1 MVRIHQTT
9 IADISTFYA
18 NTMLCYPNT
27 WTKEL
32 VNEYIEKTI
41 KEMECIVLSTIQGQ
55 RTPILQQ
62 LNDGKTAELFTSDRK
77 WYFSV
82 KMIDSDVIIENAW
95 YATNASNRA
104 YRRGRQTPNANTSLD
119 DRCNQGKV
127 GFLPSKQRNT
137 SRTTI
142 LKGTY
147 YGGLKV
153 GYNNYKYII
162 LKSDN
167 TPFLNKWF
175 DAMPKFYNSPC
186 GRLNTIA
193 LVNENGYLCALTT
206 DGKLYAMN
214 KSWHDAFTESKH
226 LDTIIRRIIKEE
238 LYRCVEPHPFI
249 IRDNKR
255 KTTPI
260 LSLKEKNGYSHV
272 IEDDGCYVLYNGN
285 DDTGYGP
292 STHWTPE
299 EFNAMKKLPNLPRR

>member
-1 MVRIHQTT
+1 MVRILQTT

-41 KEMECIVLSTIQGQ
+41 KEMEGIVLSTIQGQ

-153 GYNNYKYII
+153 GCNNNKYII
-162 LKSDN
+162 LKSDD
-167 TPFLNKWF
+167 TPLVNQWF
-175 DAMPKFYNSPC
+175 NAKPKFNNYPY
-186 GRLNTIA
+186 GKLNIIA
-193 LVNENGYLCALTT
+193 YVNDNGSLSCLSS
-206 DGKLYAMN
+206 DGKLYGMN
-214 KSWHDAFTESKH
+214 RSWNDAFTESKK
-226 LDTIIRRIIKEE
+226 LDSIIRRVIKEE
-238 LYRCVEPHPFI
+238 VDFHYEEDGWNPMLTWHPNKHILDRTRKLYDI
-249 IRDNKR
+249 YA
-255 KTTPI
+255 TY
-260 LSLKEKNGYSHV
+260 EKNCTMARFSEWL
-272 IEDDGCYVLYNGN
+272 EDFGINVETL
-285 DDTGYGP
+285 
-292 STHWTPE
+292 
-299 EFNAMKKLPNLPRR
+299 